1 MRKTKFGGF
10 IIMMACLLPFLAEAQ
25 YSETKEIRRGFAV
38 LPDTQVEI
46 VNKYGKIDIKTW
58 PKDSVVFEIKIKVE
72 EKKQSKL
79 NELLRDIDFDF
90 TANNHYLIVST
101 RVSQNKSA
109 IGKEILKFKETLLD
123 SDGNIQIDYT
133 VWMPNT
139 NRLKVENK
147 FGDIFIGDYKGDVW
161 LNLSNGN
168 LKAYDFFGELDLTLN
183 FADATINSVQRGRLD
198 CNFSKLYLKRAES
211 LRIQSKST
219 EFDFEE
225 VKDIDAQS
233 RRDKFRIQLADL
245 IDAQG
250 SFSTFRVR
258 ELSDRLN
265 IRADYGGVEVEKIA
279 SDFGN
284 IVIHSKSTDID
295 LLFEPETRFN
305 FEINHTK
312 STLNLGT
319 EIKVEDEKLSD
330 DGKTSRVTGHLGAKA
345 SGAAKLSITA
355 DSGQINIKT
364 R

>member
-1 MRKTKFGGF
+1 MRTMKIGR
-10 IIMMACLLPFLAEAQ
+10 IITITACLLPFLVNAQ
-25 YSETKEIRRGFAV
+25 YSETKDIRRGFSV

-58 PKDSVVFEIKIKVE
+58 QKDSVVFEIKIHVE

-79 NELLRDIDFDF
+79 EESLNDIDFDF
-90 TANNHYLIVST
+90 TSSDHYLIAST
-101 RVSQNKSA
+101 KVSQSKSA
-109 IGKEILKFKETLLD
+109 IGKEIMKFKETLLS

-147 FGDIFIGDYKGDVW
+147 FGDIFIGDYRGDVW

-168 LKAYDFFGELDLTLN
+168 LKAYDFLGELDLTLN
-183 FADATINSVQRGRLD
+183 FADATINSIQRGRLD

-219 EFDFEE
+219 EFEFDE

-233 RRDKFRIQLADL
+233 RRDKFRIQLVDL

-279 SDFGN
+279 PDFGN
-284 IVIHSKSTDID
+284 IIIQSKSTDID
-295 LLFEPETRFN
+295 LYFNPETSFN

-312 STLNLGT
+312 SMLNLDS
-319 EIKVEDEKLSD
+319 EVKVDDEKLSD
-330 DGKTSRVTGHLGAKA
+330 DGKTSQVTGHLGGKP
-345 SGAAKLSITA
+345 SGVAKLSITA